1 MLEKILTGLI
11 PIILSLLTPGQLRKF
26 ADMAMDFVEDAVQDS
41 TNKID
46 DVVVLPVLKRLRETF
61 NIPDDDPV

>member
-1 MLEKILTGLI
+1 MLERILTALI
-11 PIILSLLTPGQLRKF
+11 PIILGLLTPDQLRKF
-26 ADMAMDFVEDAVQDS
+26 ADMAMDFVEDAVKDS

-46 DVVVLPVLKRLRETF
+46 DVVVLPILERLRETF

>member
-11 PIILSLLTPGQLRKF
+11 PIVLSLLTQDQLKKF

-41 TNKID
+41 TNKVD
-46 DVVVLPVLKRLRETF
+46 DIVVLPILQRLRDTF